1 MGDLSRARVPGP
13 LEPYSRGFRIELSR
27 QGYTAN
33 AARLQLSL
41 MVHVSR
47 WLATAGWGVAE
58 LVPAAVEEFLAARRA
73 AGYTQYLSARA
84 LDPLLAYLRALGVLP
99 ESVPPRPT
107 PLGSLLERYR
117 AYLTGERGLADGT
130 ARDYAQMVRPFLD
143 GRVTS
148 AGIDVARLTPGEVT
162 RFVVE
167 QCRHRNRGSAKLM
180 VTALRSLLG
189 FLHLNGVAPGALAS
203 AVPSVAGWRL
213 AGLPRA
219 LELTQV
225 RRLLAGCDRRTAA
238 GRRDFAIL
246 TLLVRLGLRAG
257 EVAALRLDDVDWRA
271 GEIVIR
277 GKGERVECLPLPVDV
292 GEAVAGY
299 LSRGR
304 PGSTEWRHVFL
315 RVRAPRR
322 PLTVGGVT
330 GVVETAAR
338 RAGLPPIAAHR
349 LRHTAATEPRRVS
362 RRLQS
367 LRGWGHEEAQQILP
381 RGSGT
386 RSTDGGGAPGRA
398 SLAVGR
404 DQFDRGEDR
413 MLG

>member
-1 MGDLSRARVPGP
+1 MGYLSRVPGP
-13 LEPYSRGFRIELSR
+13 LEPYSRGFRIELFR

-33 AARLQLSL
+33 AAQLQLSL

-47 WLATAGWGVAE
+47 WLATGGLSVAE
-58 LVPAAVEEFLAARRA
+58 LAPAAVEKFLAARRA
-73 AGYTQYLSARA
+73 AGYTQYLSAKA

-107 PLGSLLERYR
+107 PVESLLERYR
-117 AYLTGERGLADGT
+117 AFLTGERGLAGRT

-143 GRVTS
+143 GRATP
-148 AGIDVARLTPGEVT
+148 AGMDLARLTPGEVA

-225 RRLLAGCDRRTAA
+225 RQLLAGCDRRTAA

-271 GEIVIR
+271 GEIVVR
-277 GKGERVECLPLPVDV
+277 GKGQRAERLPLPVDV

-304 PGSTEWRHVFL
+304 PRSAEWRCVFL

-330 GVVETAAR
+330 GVVEAAAR

-349 LRHTAATEPRRVS
+349 LRHTAATLMLRAGASLTEIGQLLRH
-362 RRLQS
+362 RRLLTTAIYAKVDRDA
-367 LRGWGHEEAQQILP
+367 LRKIARPWP
-381 RGSGT
+381 
-386 RSTDGGGAPGRA
+386 GGAT
-398 SLAVGR
+398 
-404 DQFDRGEDR
+404 
-413 MLG
+413 